1 MINPYF
7 NGYKTYLQLE
17 KGLSQ
22 HTVDAYLEDF
32 KKLLVYLDDQY
43 PDFKIEKTDK
53 NKLRS
58 FILWINEIG
67 LSARTQAR
75 IMSGIRNFFSYL
87 LEEKVIDENPV
98 DLIELPK
105 IGRKLP
111 VVLSDAE
118 INKMIEVIDHSS
130 REGQRNRC
138 IVEVLYSCGLRVSE
152 LVNLK
157 RAGLFLDHDYIKV
170 IGKGNKERLVPIGSI
185 AKEQIRLY
193 ETGIRLHLDIKK
205 GHKEF
210 VFLNRNGRQLSRVMI
225 FYIIK
230 DLAEKA
236 GIKKNISPHTLRHSF
251 ATELVDRGADLRAVQ
266 EMLGHSSITTT
277 EIYTHLDS
285 SYLKD
290 TIIQFHPRS

>member
-138 IVEVLYSCGLRVSE
+138 IVEID
-152 LVNLK
+152 
-157 RAGLFLDHDYIKV
+157 FL
-170 IGKGNKERLVPIGSI
+170 
-185 AKEQIRLY
+185 
-193 ETGIRLHLDIKK
+193 
-205 GHKEF
+205 
-210 VFLNRNGRQLSRVMI
+210 
-225 FYIIK
+225 
-230 DLAEKA
+230 
-236 GIKKNISPHTLRHSF
+236 
-251 ATELVDRGADLRAVQ
+251 
-266 EMLGHSSITTT
+266 
-277 EIYTHLDS
+277 
-285 SYLKD
+285 
-290 TIIQFHPRS
+290 